1 MLTHDVRVAFS
12 PKSMVTG
19 LTISKDGS
27 ALAWS
32 EKNGTLALSING
44 LENKYISIDGR
55 EKPTKR
61 VNILFRCTE
70 TGKAHYAPC
79 QRAKKFELVDK

>member
-12 PKSMVTG
+12 PKSMVVG

-32 EKNGTLALSING
+32 EKNGTL
-44 LENKYISIDGR
+44 KYFNQRFR
-55 EKPTKR
+55 EQI
-61 VNILFRCTE
+61 ILYRWKHT
-70 TGKAHYAPC
+70 
-79 QRAKKFELVDK
+79 RDIL

>member
-32 EKNGTLALSING
+32 EKTALLPFQS
-44 LENKYISIDGR
+44 
-55 EKPTKR
+55 T
-61 VNILFRCTE
+61 V
-70 TGKAHYAPC
+70 
-79 QRAKKFELVDK
+79 